1 MKWLQQRQFDG
12 MPDETTALR
21 ERIIDL
27 QISIENEIFITDQML
42 GLLNA
47 VYSWFQRNHPTA
59 WAELPLG
66 LQTRIL
72 ATLGDIEE
80 NEIMYEQGEQTDD

>member
-1 MKWLQQRQFDG
+1 MKWLQQPQFG
-12 MPDETTALR
+12 GTPDETKILR
-21 ERIIDL
+21 ERVIDL
-27 QISIENEIFITDQML
+27 QVSIENEIFITDQML
-42 GLLNA
+42 GLLNS

-66 LQTRIL
+66 LQTRVL

-80 NEIMYEQGEQTDD
+80 NEIIYEQGESADD